1 MNSIRE
7 VQKLNKLELENA
19 VYVPVSSP
27 IFLLSFPPRY
37 PKLTR
42 PAHLV

>member
-19 VYVPVSSP
+19 VYVPASSTVS
-27 IFLLSFPPRY
+27 IFRLFPRY
-37 PKLTR
+37 PKLTW
-42 PAHLV
+42 PARLA

>member
-19 VYVPVSSP
+19 VYVPCSAV
-27 IFLLSFPPRY
+27 FLLFLSFPRIQS
-37 PKLTR
+37 
-42 PAHLV
+42 